1 MIFGLMIAVA
11 ALGAADRPAERR
23 IYAHYMGC
31 APAGNGAIHYYKSR
45 TAEGFRGDAKAYQLD
60 GYSLATG
67 GYYDN
72 WPLVPSAAGLSPE
85 ENARLE
91 ISRARRFGIDGFA
104 FDAWA
109 GGRSAMDL
117 LDVFFRVAEEMKVDF
132 GLTICFD
139 PSCHGGVEGG
149 TQLDKYVSTAKFVLR
164 HRDSPNLARMDGK
177 PLFFGYYSSGID
189 YAPKDTPL
197 AERLR
202 REKEAWTAFRARVG
216 EPVFLHGSMDW
227 HALDKNVDWK
237 LVGRAAA
244 EIYDAVGGFLGT
256 ERDWGNDADLIAA
269 VRAGGKVW
277 SQPMFYQYSN
287 KAGGILTRKGLSW
300 LRDNWAAAIANDSR
314 LLQFVTWNDYGEET
328 ILAPST
334 GGAYTVPRI
343 NAWYVEK
350 WKTGRDPE
358 VGKDEVHVVYRRAVG
373 QPEPFPLQ
381 ARRVA
386 DLPTCLEVTTFLT
399 APARVQVKDYG
410 DYDAPAGMFVKEFD
424 LKPGLVAVRV
434 RRGTGDGARTVC
446 GLVAPERVS
455 DKRWREDFTLVGY
468 GSNYDE
474 EWARDFP
481 GKPVERYAENGDA
494 DGDGL
499 PNWFEMF
506 YFGRYPYFDTATA
519 ADPKGDPDGDGLT
532 NLEEY
537 LGDTDPTRADEPYA
551 KGFVWDLSDVCRAK
565 YCWNPARDAH
575 GKAVWHFLHDRD
587 PEGKRVGLKG
597 EWRPTPVTGGAAKW
611 RTFYDPKWTARI
623 HFATNGVAELHAR
636 HDAPLAVGWRAPCDG
651 TFEVS
656 ASVRAGDGGGQLKA
670 VLLANGRRLWTKSL
684 SAREQAAVKPLEVRL
699 KKGELIC
706 LANDCDGAW
715 GLSALLIDELKI
727 RLLSALPS
735 HSRD

>member
-1 MIFGLMIAVA
+1 SLTAGIAST
-11 ALGAADRPAERR
+11 GHNPHERR

-31 APAGNGAIHYYKSR
+31 APAGNGAIHYYKSK
-45 TAEGFRGDAKAYQLD
+45 TAEGFRGHTNAYQLD
-60 GYSLATG
+60 SYSLASG

-72 WPLVPSAAGLSPE
+72 WPLVPSTAGLSPE

-109 GGRSAMDL
+109 GGKSAMDL

-139 PSCHGGVEGG
+139 PSCHGGVEGA
-149 TQLDKYVSTAKFVLR
+149 TQLDKYVNTAKFVLR
-164 HRDSPNLARMDGK
+164 HRDSPNLARMDGR

-189 YAPKDTPL
+189 YAPKDKPL

-202 REKEAWTAFRARVG
+202 REKEAWTAFRERIG
-216 EPVFLHGSMDW
+216 EPVFLHGSMDAY
-227 HALDKNVDWK
+227 ALDKSVDWK

-256 ERDWGNDADLIAA
+256 DCNWGNNADLIAA
-269 VRAGGKVW
+269 VRAGGKTW

-287 KAGGILTRKGLSW
+287 KSGGILTRKGLSW

-314 LLQFVTWNDYGEET
+314 LIQFVTWNDYGEET

-350 WKTGRDPE
+350 WKTGKDPQIE
-358 VGKDEVHVVYRRAVG
+358 KDEVHVVYRRAVG

-386 DLPTCLEVTTFLT
+386 DLPTCLEVTTFLI
-399 APARVQVKDYG
+399 APARVQVKGYG
-410 DYDAPAGMFVKEFD
+410 DYDAPAGMFVKEFE
-424 LKPGLVAVRV
+424 LKTGLVAVRV
-434 RRGTGDGARTVC
+434 RRGEGDAVRTVC
-446 GLVAPERVS
+446 GVIAPERVS
-455 DKRWREDFTLVGY
+455 EKRWREDFTLASY

-474 EWARDFP
+474 EWTRDFP

-506 YFGRYPYFDTATA
+506 YFGRYPYFDTATV

-537 LGDTDPTRADEPYA
+537 LGDTDPTKLDTPYP
-551 KGFVWDLSDVCRAK
+551 KGFSWDAADVAKAK
-565 YCWNPARDAH
+565 YCWNPARDDHRKGVWLSLH
-575 GKAVWHFLHDRD
+575 GREED
-587 PEGKRVGLKG
+587 
-597 EWRPTPVTGGAAKW
+597 WRLTPVTSGAAKW
-611 RTFYDPKWTARI
+611 RTFYDPQWKARI
-623 HFATNGVAELHAR
+623 HFATNGVVELHA
-636 HDAPLAVGWRAPCDG
+636 DNDCPIAFAWRAPVAG
-651 TFEVS
+651 TFEIT
-656 ASVRAGDGGGQLKA
+656 AAVRAGKGGGKLRVA
-670 VLLANGRRLWTKSL
+670 LDARAARLVERSLAAEECATLGPLR
-684 SAREQAAVKPLEVRL
+684 VKLG
-699 KKGELIC
+699 KGERVILSD
-706 LANDCDGAW
+706 DCKGAW
-715 GLSALLIDELKI
+715 GLGALHIESFRIVRK
-727 RLLSALPS
+727 
-735 HSRD
+735 